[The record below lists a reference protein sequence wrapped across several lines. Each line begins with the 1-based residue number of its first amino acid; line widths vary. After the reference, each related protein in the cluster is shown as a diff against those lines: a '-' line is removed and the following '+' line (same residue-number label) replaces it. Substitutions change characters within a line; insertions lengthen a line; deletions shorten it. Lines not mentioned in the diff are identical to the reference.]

1 MIAPVIALWF
11 ALQVTPELKQH
22 VEAGLAAKRAGD
34 LDAAIRE
41 FRRVTELAPT
51 LAAAHVNLGAVYCD
65 KNDYAKAIAPLR
77 KALELDPALMGAH
90 EMLGIALLAQGYA
103 VEAIPHLE
111 KARAEALLG
120 VAMLEGGR
128 ARDAIDK
135 LEAALQKQP
144 DNPDL
149 LYYLSQAHAQL
160 SKQALDVLTA
170 KAPASARAQQAIGEA
185 NLAAGNREAAEKH
198 LRAALAV
205 RSGLRGVHFSLGE
218 LYLGAGDYER
228 AEREFRDE
236 TRLNPGSAAA
246 AYKLGLVLL
255 NRGESRAAL
264 AELQR
269 AHTLQ
274 PGMPETLLEL
284 GKATAAM
291 GDLPAAEKFFQKVLA
306 QEQES
311 NLAESAHFQLSQIYR
326 KLQRAAD
333 ADRHMKRFQE
343 LRGRRK

>member
-1 MIAPVIALWF
+1 MIARLIALWF
-11 ALQVTPELKQH
+11 AFQVTPELKQH

-34 LDAAIRE
+34 FDTAIRE

-51 LAAAHVNLGAVYCD
+51 LAAAHVNLGAVYSD
-65 KNDYAKAIAPLR
+65 KKDYAKAIAPLR
-77 KALELDPALMGAH
+77 KALELDPTLIGAH
-90 EMLGIALLAQGYA
+90 EMLGVALLAQGYA
-103 VEAIPHLE
+103 AEAIPHLE
-111 KARAEALLG
+111 KARADALLG
-120 VAMLEGGR
+120 VAMLESGR

-149 LYYLSQAHAQL
+149 FYYLGQAHAQL

-170 KAPASARAQQAIGEA
+170 KAPASARSHQVLGEA

-205 RSGLRGVHFSLGE
+205 RSDLRGVHFSLGE

-228 AEREFRDE
+228 AEGEFRE
-236 TRLNPGSAAA
+236 ESRLNPGSAAA

-255 NRGESRAAL
+255 NRGEVRAAL
-264 AELQR
+264 TELKR
-269 AHTLQ
+269 ANALQ
-274 PGMPETLLEL
+274 PDMPEALLEL
-284 GKATAAM
+284 GKAMAVT
-291 GDLPAAEKFFQKVLA
+291 GDLPAAENFFQKVLA
-306 QEQES
+306 QERES
-311 NLAESAHFQLSQIYR
+311 NLAESAHFQLAQIYR
-326 KLQRAAD
+326 KLERAAD

-343 LRGRRK
+343 LRGRRR